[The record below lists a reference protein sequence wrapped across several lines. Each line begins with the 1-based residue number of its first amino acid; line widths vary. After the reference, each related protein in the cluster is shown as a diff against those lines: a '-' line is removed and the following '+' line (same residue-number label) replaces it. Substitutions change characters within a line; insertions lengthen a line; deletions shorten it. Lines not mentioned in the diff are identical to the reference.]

1 MSHARPLVIVLVLA
15 GGPASAQQES
25 VARTVHNL
33 SVSGPGEVRALSE
46 TEVCKFCHVPHNAV
60 VAEPLWGHALSRV
73 PSYAVPQLRRGR
85 VAVPVPQPDG
95 ASRLCL
101 SCHDGTVALGDLGP
115 RRRVVPMAGVQR
127 LERGRR
133 GFIGT
138 DLSGSHPVS
147 FVVPDGDPGGTD
159 TARDLGLRPLALV
172 RSEGHVR
179 LDAQG
184 KMQCT
189 TCHDPHSDRNY
200 RPGRVPHFWNRP
212 TVDEVC
218 LACHE
223 LR

>member
-1 MSHARPLVIVLVLA
+1 VRHAAALVGAILLA
-15 GGPASAQQES
+15 AGPARAQQQS
-25 VARTVHNL
+25 VASTVHNL
-33 SVSGPGEVRALSE
+33 SVSGPGEVRALNE
-46 TEVCKFCHVPHNAV
+46 TEVCKFCHVPHNPV
-60 VAEPLWGHALSRV
+60 VPEPLWGHALSKV
-73 PSYAVPQLRRGR
+73 PSYAVPQLRRGGI
-85 VAVPVPQPDG
+85 AAPAPQPDG

-115 RRRVVPMAGVQR
+115 RRRVVPMAGAQR

-147 FVVPDGDPGGTD
+147 FVVPDGDPGEVDG
-159 TARDLGLRPLALV
+159 ARDMGLKPLALV
-172 RSEGHVR
+172 QAEARVH
-179 LDAQG
+179 LDDRG

-189 TCHDPHSDRNY
+189 TCHDPHSDGNY
-200 RPGRVPHFWNRP
+200 RPGRVPHFWSRP